1 MFRPQ
6 NNTGQAFYRLM
17 ATVPLRNQRP
27 PNILIYT
34 KGNQEEFFKW
44 RTTLQ
49 CLLEPDRLKLNMI
62 VTN

>member
-49 CLLEPDRLKLNMI
+49 CLLEPDR
-62 VTN
+62 